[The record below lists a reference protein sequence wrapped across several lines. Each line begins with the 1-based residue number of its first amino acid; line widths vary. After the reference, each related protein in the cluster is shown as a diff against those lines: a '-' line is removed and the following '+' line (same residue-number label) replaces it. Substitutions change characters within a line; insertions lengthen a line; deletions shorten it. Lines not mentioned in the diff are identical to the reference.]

1 MKSLLLKKAGLLI
14 LKNQNMIKK
23 ISISLII
30 LTVVVSA
37 AFIFRTSENDAY
49 SNVNYPV
56 VPQHRTCGTP
66 EYMENLYREN
76 PAYKKTMM
84 ELEKY
89 AEEYAKNNPPGT
101 DTRTVITIPVVVHV
115 VWNLPVQNISDDQ
128 VLSQIDALNR
138 DFRRMNSDTVNTP
151 APWKPLGADCQI
163 EFKMARRD
171 PNNNPTLGITRTQ
184 TSVVSFGQS
193 SAIKF
198 TSQGGH
204 DGWDRDRYLNLWTC
218 NIGTDILGYATFP
231 GGSASLDG
239 VVIGYNY
246 FGTVGTLTAP
256 YNKGRTATHEV
267 GHWLWLYH
275 IWGDDNGSCGG
286 SDLIGDTPNQASEF
300 YGCPGYP
307 QLDAC
312 SSVSPGVMFMN
323 YMDYTDDACM
333 NLFTQ
338 GQLVRI
344 NSALDGPRVPIK
356 TSNGHVDISGTP
368 ICSFKADSISI
379 EFNNAVHFTDVS
391 AGIPT
396 GWQWTFAGG
405 SPSSSTAQNP
415 TVTYPTPGLY
425 TVKLRV
431 SNSFGAD
438 SVTKTSYIRVRGA
451 VMNSYSVVNPPTFT
465 RISVSSSDT
474 SRAFFNWTKA
484 SVSNTVN
491 YKVKIRKLGQQVD
504 YVFTNSGNTSD
515 SVAGIR
521 KSALDSLAQVLGVT
535 GDSVRCTWRTWSY
548 NGIDSLSSQNTL
560 IMTLVRSPIGIQ
572 VISSEVPERF
582 GLYNNYPNPFNPVT
596 KIRFD
601 IPNISGNRNVNL
613 TVYDVLGNQVAV
625 LVNEEL
631 KAGKYEASWEASNF
645 ASGIYFYR
653 IKAGEFVQTHRMVL
667 VK

>member
-1 MKSLLLKKAGLLI
+1 
-14 LKNQNMIKK
+14 MIKK
-23 ISISLII
+23 ISISLILI
-30 LTVVVSA
+30 AVVASA
-37 AFIFRTSENDAY
+37 AFIFKTGGNDAY

-56 VPQHRTCGTP
+56 VPPHRTCGTT

-89 AEEYAKNNPPGT
+89 AEEYARNNPAGT
-101 DTRTVITIPVVVHV
+101 DNRTVITIPVVVHV

-128 VLSQIDALNR
+128 VLSQIDVLNK
-138 DFRRMNSDTVNTP
+138 DFRRMNSDTTNTP

-171 PNNNPTLGITRTQ
+171 PGNNPTLGITRTQ
-184 TSVVSFGQS
+184 TSVVEFGQS
-193 SAIKF
+193 SALKF

-204 DGWDRDRYLNLWTC
+204 DAWDRDKYLNLWSC
-218 NIGTDILGYATFP
+218 NLGSQLLGYATFP

-239 VVIGYNY
+239 VAIGYNY
-246 FGTVGTLTAP
+246 FGTVGTLSPP

-286 SDLIGDTPNQASEF
+286 SDLIGDTPNQALEF
-300 YGCPGYP
+300 YGCPTYP

-312 SSVSPGVMFMN
+312 SSVSPGAMFMN

-338 GQLVRI
+338 GQLTRI
-344 NSALDGPRVPIK
+344 NSALDGPRLPIK
-356 TSNGHVDISGTP
+356 SSNGHIDVSGTP
-368 ICSFKADSISI
+368 ICSFKADSLSI
-379 EFNNAVHFTDVS
+379 EYNNPVHFSDVS

-396 GWQWTFAGG
+396 GWQWTFTGG
-405 SPSSSTAQNP
+405 SPSSSTVQNP
-415 TVTYPTPGLY
+415 TVTYPTPGVY
-425 TVKLRV
+425 TVRLRV
-431 SNSFGAD
+431 SNGFGAD
-438 SVTKTSYIRVRGA
+438 SLTKTSYIRVRGA
-451 VMNSYSVVNPPTFT
+451 SMSTYSVVNPPTLS
-465 RISVSSSDT
+465 RISVSSADT
-474 SRAFFNWTKA
+474 SRVFFNWTKA
-484 SVSNTVN
+484 STNNTVN

-515 SVAGIR
+515 TVAGIR
-521 KSALDSLAQVLGVT
+521 RSALDSLAQTLGVN

-548 NGIDSLSSQNTL
+548 NGIDSLSSQNSL
-560 IMTLVRSPIGIQ
+560 IVTLVRSPIGIQ
-572 VISSEVPERF
+572 VISNEVPQRF

-613 TVYDVLGNQVAV
+613 IVYDILGNQVAV
-625 LVNEEL
+625 LVNEDL
-631 KAGKYEASWEASNF
+631 QAGKYEASWEASNF

-653 IKAGEFVQTHRMVL
+653 IKAGEFVETHRMVL

>member
-1 MKSLLLKKAGLLI
+1 MVKKILI
-14 LKNQNMIKK
+14 LF
-23 ISISLII
+23 I
-30 LTVVVSA
+30 LVAVTASA
-37 AFIFRTSENDAY
+37 AFIFGTRENDAY
-49 SNVNYPV
+49 SQVNFPV
-56 VPQHRTCGTP
+56 VPPHRTCGTT

-89 AEEYAKNNPPGT
+89 AEEYAKNNPPGS
-101 DTRTVITIPVVVHV
+101 DNRTVITIPVVVHV
-115 VWNLPVQNISDDQ
+115 IWNLPVQNISDDQ
-128 VLSQIDALNR
+128 VLSQIEVLNR
-138 DFRRMNSDTVNTP
+138 DFRRLNSDTTNTP
-151 APWKPLGADCQI
+151 VPWKPLGADCQI
-163 EFKMARRD
+163 EFKLARRD

-184 TSVVSFGQS
+184 TSVVEFGQS
-193 SAIKF
+193 SAVKF

-218 NIGTDILGYATFP
+218 NIGQQLLGYATFP
-231 GGSASLDG
+231 GGSAALDG

-246 FGTVGTLTAP
+246 FGTVGTLSPP

-286 SDLIGDTPNQASEF
+286 SDLIGDTPNQALEF
-300 YGCPGYP
+300 YGCPTYP

-356 TSNGHVDISGTP
+356 TSNGHIDVSGTP
-368 ICSFKADSISI
+368 ICTFKADSLSI
-379 EFNNAVHFTDVS
+379 EYNNPVHFSDLS

-396 GWQWTFAGG
+396 SWQWTFTGG
-405 SPSSSTAQNP
+405 SPSSSTSQNP
-415 TVTYPTPGLY
+415 TVTYPTPGVY

-431 SNSFGAD
+431 SNTFGAD

-451 VMNSYSVVNPPTFT
+451 AMTSYTAVNPPTLS
-465 RISVSSSDT
+465 RITVSSADT
-474 SRAFFNWTKA
+474 SKVYFNWTKSSA
-484 SVSNTVN
+484 NNTVN

-504 YVFTNSGNTSD
+504 YVFTNSGNPSDTST
-515 SVAGIR
+515 GIR
-521 KSALDSLAQVLGVT
+521 RSALDSLAQTLGVT
-535 GDSVRCTWRTWSY
+535 GDSVRCTWRAWAY
-548 NGIDSLSSQNTL
+548 NGIDSLSSQNSL
-560 IMTLVRSPIGIQ
+560 ILTLVRSPIGIQ
-572 VISSEVPERF
+572 VISSEVPQRF
-582 GLYNNYPNPFNPVT
+582 ELFNNYPNPFNPVT

-601 IPNISGNRNVNL
+601 IPNLSGNRNVNL
-613 TVYDVLGNQVAV
+613 TVYDILGNEVAV